1 MRLKNKVAIITGAGS
16 EKGIGHATAVLFA
29 KEGAKVLIQDINKD
43 GLKKIEEEIKK
54 FNNEVVSFCGDVS
67 HYDDMKKMA
76 DMAMKYFGKIDIL
89 VHAAAI
95 TQSRNIFNI
104 TNDEWQ
110 NIVNIDLTGTFYA
123 IKAVINEMKKN
134 NYGKIVTIS
143 SLSGKQG
150 GGIFG
155 GVHYCASKAG
165 IEGLTKTIAR
175 NGAPFCIYANIV
187 RPGMINTDISKGQT
201 SDKDREERRK
211 NAIKTIPLGRL
222 GKPEEVAQTILFLAS
237 DESSYIT
244 GEVFDVNGGIYID

>member
-16 EKGIGHATAVLFA
+16 EKGIGHATAVLFV
-29 KEGAKVLIQDINKD
+29 KEGSKVLIQDINKD
-43 GLKKIEEEIKK
+43 GLKKVEEEIKE
-54 FNNEVVSFCGDVS
+54 FNNEVVSFCADVS
-67 HYDDMKKMA
+67 NYDDMKKMA
-76 DMAMKYFGKIDIL
+76 DIAIQYFGKIDIL

-95 TQSRNIFNI
+95 TQNRNIFNI

-110 NIVNIDLTGTFYA
+110 NIVNINLTGTFYA

-155 GVHYCASKAG
+155 GVHYCAAKAG

-175 NGAPFCIYANIV
+175 NGAPFGIYANTV
-187 RPGMINTDISKGQT
+187 CPGMINTDISRGQT
-201 SDKDREERRK
+201 SEKDREERRK
-211 NAIKTIPLGRL
+211 SAIKTIPLGRL
-222 GKPEEVAQTILFLAS
+222 GKSEEVAQTILFLAS

-244 GEVFDVNGGIYID
+244 GEVLDVNGGIYID